1 MRKTQAQKLESR
13 RERQRL
19 VKKYKWLYLFAFPG
33 VVVLILFA
41 YLPMVGLVMAFQQYD
56 PVSGFF
62 GSPWVGLYNFQ
73 RLFSTPT
80 FGRAFRNTLIISTLK
95 LIVCFPMPILVSLLI
110 NELRRARVK
119 KTIQTVVYIPNF
131 VSWVIAAGLWYSLLG
146 NSGVVNS
153 LLMGLGITQEP
164 VMFMQSLG
172 WFYPAILF
180 TDLWKTLGY
189 NTIFYMAAMS
199 GISTEQYEAAMMDGA
214 GRFKQAIYITLPSI
228 SKTIVLMFI
237 LQVGSLMSAGFDQ
250 MWTMSNLATRE
261 LSDILDTAVLRTLT
275 SGTINDLSVG
285 AAMGLFKS
293 AISLGL
299 FMVTNFLADKFDQ
312 GSLV

>member
-1 MRKTQAQKLESR
+1 
-13 RERQRL
+13 
-19 VKKYKWLYLFAFPG
+19 
-33 VVVLILFA
+33 
-41 YLPMVGLVMAFQQYD
+41 MAFQQYD
-56 PVSGFF
+56 PVSGFL

-80 FGRAFRNTLIISTLK
+80 FGRAFRNTIIISSLK
-95 LIVCFPMPILVSLLI
+95 LLICFPMPILVSLLI

-146 NSGVVNS
+146 NSGVVNNVLMS
-153 LLMGLGITQEP
+153 LGLVKEP

-172 WFYPAILF
+172 WFYPVILF

-189 NTIFYMAAMS
+189 NTIFYMSAMS
-199 GISTEQYEAAMMDGA
+199 SISTEQYEAAMIDGA
-214 GRFKQAIYITLPSI
+214 GRLKQAIYITLPSI

-293 AISLGL
+293 VISLAL

>member
-1 MRKTQAQKLESR
+1 MQRTAVQKAAAH
-13 RERQRL
+13 RERRRL
-19 VKKYKWLYLFAFPG
+19 IKKYRWLYLFALPG

-56 PVSGFF
+56 PVSGFL

-73 RLFSTPT
+73 RLFNTPT

-95 LIVCFPMPILVSLLI
+95 LVICFPMPILVSLLI
-110 NELRRARVK
+110 NEIRRSRIK

-146 NSGVVNS
+146 NSGVVNNVLTS
-153 LLMGLGITQEP
+153 LGIIEEP
-164 VMFMQSLG
+164 VLFMQSLG
-172 WFYPAILF
+172 WFYPVILF
-180 TDLWKTLGY
+180 TELWKTLGY
-189 NTIFYMAAMS
+189 NTIFYMSAMS

-293 AISLGL
+293 VISLGL

>member
-1 MRKTQAQKLESR
+1 MRITDVEAVIVKQHKEIEMIGDGSQDTVVILVHTEEGITGAAEVDSSPYGVKAVIEMPDSHMVCRGL
-13 RERQRL
+13 REI
-19 VKKYKWLYLFAFPG
+19 VVGEDAFD
-33 VVVLILFA
+33 VEKIWRKM
-41 YLPMVGLVMAFQQYD
+41 YQ
-56 PVSGFF
+56 
-62 GSPWVGLYNFQ
+62 
-73 RLFSTPT
+73 
-80 FGRAFRNTLIISTLK
+80 LK

-172 WFYPAILF
+172 WFYPVILF